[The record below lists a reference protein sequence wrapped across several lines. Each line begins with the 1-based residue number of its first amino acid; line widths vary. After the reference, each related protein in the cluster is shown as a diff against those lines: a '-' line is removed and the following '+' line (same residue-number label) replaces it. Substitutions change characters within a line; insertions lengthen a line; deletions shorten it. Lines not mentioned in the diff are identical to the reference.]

1 LIETR
6 VRELTSIM
14 RKKQGADS
22 SIGASVELTGYLQGR
37 LDSARRREGQ
47 VEEDMA
53 ALKTAVRNSNWPEL
67 S

>member
-1 LIETR
+1 M
-6 VRELTSIM
+6 ELTSIM
-14 RKKQGADS
+14 RKKEGADS

-53 ALKTAVRNSNWPEL
+53 ALKTAVRNSN
-67 S
+67 